1 MRQRS
6 AEATRVMALAR
17 IITRSEECARELS
30 QDLLARG
37 YAVEVFSP
45 DELPGHRAD
54 LELRVETGDGKKLT
68 ANVKVQHGE
77 RSSSLDFV
85 HHLKPTVGEV
95 SRPEWQQALNVPDA
109 ARQGHF
115 ALATANAGRELVRD
129 KEESQLPLKAAL
141 LAAKPDLVV
150 ADIPL
155 KPSADNGITSPATAP
170 PDALDLASLASRQ
183 AKNIAIVDSFT
194 VRPAIGGRTSPQ
206 ARGNRSERWFWRA
219 ALGFAAVVLL
229 ALVAG
234 FGIGRRPVVFVAGES
249 PEISATAHSQVAA
262 ASADVALWNFTGPAA
277 NAVRDTG
284 SEVNAERGRNIMA
297 RQTPSTAT
305 RGLAAEATGTSVH
318 DLVARDTV
326 VYLDERYKP
335 APKTK
340 PSNPLARQQPGSRK
354 RGGVIA
360 ANSVT
365 YLNDK
370 PTSKPK

>member
-17 IITRSEECARELS
+17 IITRSDECARELS

-37 YAVEVFSP
+37 YAVEVVSP
-45 DELPGHRAD
+45 DEIPGHTAD
-54 LELRVETGDGKKLT
+54 LELRVETGEGKKLT

-77 RSSSLDFV
+77 HSASLDFV

-95 SRPEWQQALNVPDA
+95 SRPEWQQALNVQGI
-109 ARQGHF
+109 ARTEHF
-115 ALATANAGRELVRD
+115 ANAAKRELVRD
-129 KEESQLPLKAAL
+129 REESQLPQKIP
-141 LAAKPDLVV
+141 LAAKPDPVV
-150 ADIPL
+150 DQTSAKPASDTGFASKATDRPEPPQLAPMVLRDPTTVAVATSSTARRVIPGRVSL
-155 KPSADNGITSPATAP
+155 HLQANRPEGWLWRTA
-170 PDALDLASLASRQ
+170 
-183 AKNIAIVDSFT
+183 I
-194 VRPAIGGRTSPQ
+194 
-206 ARGNRSERWFWRA
+206 
-219 ALGFAAVVLL
+219 GFAAMV
-229 ALVAG
+229 LVAL
-234 FGIGRRPVVFVAGES
+234 
-249 PEISATAHSQVAA
+249 AA
-262 ASADVALWNFTGPAA
+262 AFSTNRKPLMSNSGETGEIPGTAPIQVMALSAAAAESTAQGPLSKPSVKSDLNRIEAAGQKAGPAA
-277 NAVRDTG
+277 RDTA
-284 SEVNAERGRNIMA
+284 S
-297 RQTPSTAT
+297 
-305 RGLAAEATGTSVH
+305 EATGTSVH

-340 PSNPLARQQPGSRK
+340 PSNPLARQQPSSRK